1 MRFRSRPG
9 QDDPVHAGDA
19 LRDLRP
25 LDVVA
30 GRFEAVDW
38 PQACAAMINGR
49 AATASVRQ
57 EADRRF
63 FIADTIPVQ
72 KRAMKVCRRY
82 KLRSG
87 PPKPHGHAD
96 PPRQALANPPP
107 RRRAA
112 GRCGTRSRFGE
123 RSP

>member
-57 EADRRF
+57 DADRRF
-63 FIADTIPVQ
+63 FMAGTILVQ

-87 PPKPHGHAD
+87 LPDPRAAVDPESVRALALALPRVEQGAHHGHGGF
-96 PPRQALANPPP
+96 R
-107 RRRAA
+107 
-112 GRCGTRSRFGE
+112 
-123 RSP
+123 

>member
-87 PPKPHGHAD
+87 LPDPHHHDDSPLASDRQPAAARPASRSPFPD
-96 PPRQALANPPP
+96 PLPPP
-107 RRRAA
+107 
-112 GRCGTRSRFGE
+112 G
-123 RSP
+123 